1 MRGAYVK
8 WVEQV
13 AIAEFRLALHFLPL
27 LTKGKHP
34 GTEQS

>member
-1 MRGAYVK
+1 MRRAYVK

-13 AIAEFRLALHFLPL
+13 AIAEFRLALHFVPP
-27 LTKGKHP
+27 LTKGKLP

>member
-13 AIAEFRLALHFLPL
+13 AIADRLALHFLPL